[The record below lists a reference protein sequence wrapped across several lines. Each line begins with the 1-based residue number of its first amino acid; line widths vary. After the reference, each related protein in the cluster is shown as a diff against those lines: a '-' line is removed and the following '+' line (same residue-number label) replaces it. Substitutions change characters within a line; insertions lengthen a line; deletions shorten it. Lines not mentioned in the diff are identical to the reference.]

1 MNEATKFKK
10 LKAFVDD
17 ECARRLRAYDA
28 QPRDVNEHFET
39 EIEVLSGGYAYRQ
52 LFELVQNAAD
62 AIQESTDKL
71 GRIHVRLEPNCLL
84 AANTG
89 AALDKDG
96 IVALLNARSSS
107 KRAGQIGRFGIG
119 FKSLL
124 KLGGVVDIVSQSIGL
139 RFDPEW
145 CRAKVR
151 AHLGLPN
158 DASAP
163 GMRLAQVI
171 DPHGKDS
178 PLWKYGDFAWATTV
192 VSAAIADEKVFE
204 RLTKEMED
212 FPAEFVLFLGADV
225 ELTLEFGCGKVR
237 TIKKRRENDEIVT
250 SDGTKDERWRV
261 FNETV
266 EITDADALA
275 DAQHLQARN
284 KVPLSWAVPIGGRE
298 RRGLF
303 WAFFPTNT
311 PTLASGIL
319 NAPWKLNS
327 DRTNIIPGPW
337 NECLMLAAANLIGA
351 NIGSLSNETDPGAP
365 ISALP
370 RKPESQADPA
380 APLVEALWQRLVELE
395 IIPDISGQ
403 LKSPRELYRHPFNDV
418 EVADRWIAL
427 AGPTSDARLVHAS
440 CYSSNSRT
448 SRLEALQ
455 RELAERMDAADPLN
469 SNGSWPALQQVSTKW
484 WLELIA
490 REDVEGATA
499 FLAFVGDLFDARLLS
514 NWQLRDPIIV
524 PSLREGLVSP
534 SSAIIATPS
543 DTPAGRITV
552 LPAVASD
559 PISRDV
565 LTRHLGVTSMADA
578 DWGDLLS
585 NSFLK
590 ADDDTGWENFW
601 LNVEVAPIEAVEE
614 FFDIHSDEDV
624 SFRNL
629 SGSFRPRSELLLL
642 EENEREDAPE
652 YLQLDQQW
660 HALHWSRIP
669 ETSRERF
676 PTFGAVTVTDWA
688 EPLAKKIEPFF
699 AAVKSA
705 GCRKMTGNPTYRL
718 LGILEMQSWWGIE
731 MPLGWRLLPS
741 LSGNLAAEFTLHLI
755 ECVRD
760 QGLLASLIT
769 YAHKTRTDNY
779 PTFSAPHPFPYW
791 LNEFGQIQIGQT
803 SYPLKLV
810 SSELSGVVSLVGGA
824 AAVITGALDE
834 CIAAPVDL
842 KIAFSKTEMDSATSS
857 TFWESIFAILSS
869 FDGDFRDLKDVW
881 EIGATSGQVPEVVPT
896 SRGVLPLS
904 QIYVTDDAAAVDAVS
919 ADGRVVCLGPTAL
932 KAWLD
937 AGSRPL
943 ENKSEIKFSAWLS
956 DPLKLSEIFP
966 ELGVII
972 GNEDLANAQASK
984 VDAVWVSGLIENTG
998 PIEAQPTI
1006 ARDATGLFV
1015 LDRERF
1021 ECLSWNDRILTV
1033 LTLLDRHGMLLA
1045 DVANLMK
1052 RLDANRVE
1060 DARAHVR
1067 SQPTIE
1073 ERLLC
1078 AVGGSAEALTA
1089 ILPAPARQAAGCLIS
1104 NLDWARLALAVVGP
1118 SILAKLADHLT
1129 AQGLAP
1135 PQRWG
1140 GEPAR
1145 LFVLELGFPTEF
1157 ASSAIV
1163 TREAELTISGP
1174 IDLPDLHDY
1183 QEEILESLRELLASR
1198 SGRRRA
1204 VVSLPTGGGKT
1215 RVAAEAVVKLVLNNS
1230 QKRTAL
1236 WVAQTDELC
1245 EQAVQCF
1252 RQLWVNVG
1260 TPGEDL
1266 RIVRLWGGQSNPAP
1280 PEGNAPVVVIA
1291 SIQTLNARLEIA
1303 QLSWLA
1309 KPGVVVIDECHHAI
1323 APSYSSLLRWLDVQT
1338 GNETERETEP
1348 PVFGLSAT
1356 PWRGRDDDESNRLAA
1371 RFDRRWMPH
1380 DQEALYERLS
1390 QRGVLSALHY
1400 SPIQYNRQI
1409 SLTPEQVKYFDQY
1422 GEFPD
1427 SLIEEIGNDPD
1438 RNERILECVND
1449 SSASSILLFAN
1460 SVKHAQYLAARLHLG
1475 GCSAAA
1481 VSGETD
1487 PLARQH
1493 FIRRFKSGE
1502 LRVLCN
1508 HSVLTTGF
1516 DAPKADMILISR
1528 PVFSPVRYMQMVG
1541 RGLRGPANGG
1551 TESCLISTVEDNIL
1565 SYRDRLAYHFCR
1577 RFFHSK

>member
-1 MNEATKFKK
+1 MTEVAKFEN

-17 ECARRLRAYDA
+17 ECARRLRAYEA

-52 LFELVQNAAD
+52 LFELIQNAAD
-62 AIQESTDKL
+62 AIQESADKS
-71 GRIHVRLEPNCLL
+71 GRIYVRLEPNRLF

-89 AALDKDG
+89 AALDQDG
-96 IVALLNARSSS
+96 IVALLNARSSA

-124 KLGGVVDIVSQSIGL
+124 KLGGVVDIVSRPIGL
-139 RFDPEW
+139 RFDPDW

-151 AHLGLPN
+151 AHLGLPT
-158 DASAP
+158 DARAP
-163 GMRLAQVI
+163 GMRLAQVL
-171 DPHGKDS
+171 DPNLKDS
-178 PLWKYGDFAWATTV
+178 PLSKYGDFAWATTV

-204 RLTKEMED
+204 RLTKEMKD

-225 ELTLEFGCGKVR
+225 ELTLEFGVGKVR
-237 TIKKRRENDEIVT
+237 TIKKWRENNEIIT

-261 FNETV
+261 FNSTV
-266 EITDADALA
+266 AITDADALA
-275 DAQHLQARN
+275 DAQHLQARDE
-284 KVPLSWAVPIGGRE
+284 VPLSWAVPLGRRE
-298 RRGLF
+298 SRGVF

-337 NECLMLAAANLIGA
+337 NECLMLAAADLVAA
-351 NIGSLSNETDPGAP
+351 NIGSLSTETDRGAP

-370 RKPESQADPA
+370 RKPESQNEPA
-380 APLVEALWQRLVELE
+380 IPLIEALWERLVELE

-403 LKSPRELYRHPFNDV
+403 LKCARELYRHPFNDV
-418 EVADRWIAL
+418 EVIDRWIAL
-427 AGPTSDARLVHAS
+427 AGPSSDARLVHSS
-440 CYSSNSRT
+440 CYSSKSRI
-448 SRLEALQ
+448 SRLEALH
-455 RELAERMDAADPLN
+455 RELAERMDVAESRK
-469 SNGSWPALQQVSTKW
+469 SNGSWPGLQQVSLKG

-499 FLAFVGDLFDARLLS
+499 FLAFVGDLFEARLLS

-534 SSAIIATPS
+534 STAIIATPA
-543 DTPAGRITV
+543 DTPAGMITV
-552 LPAVASD
+552 LPAVAAN
-559 PISRDV
+559 PNSRDV
-565 LTRHLGVTSMADA
+565 LTRHLGITSMADA
-578 DWGDLLS
+578 DWEDLLS
-585 NSFLK
+585 SSLSK
-590 ADDDTGWENFW
+590 ANCNIGWENFW
-601 LNVEVAPIEAVEE
+601 LNVEAAPIDAVAE
-614 FFDIHSDEDV
+614 FFDFYGDDDLCL
-624 SFRNL
+624 RNL
-629 SGSFRPRSELLLL
+629 SGSFVPRGELLLL
-642 EENEREDAPE
+642 EEWEREDAPAH
-652 YLQLDQQW
+652 LQLDQKW
-660 HALHWSRIP
+660 HSTHWSRIP

-676 PTFGAVTVTDWA
+676 PTFRAVTVTDWA
-688 EPLAKKIEPFF
+688 EPLAQRMEPFF

-705 GCRKMTGNPTYRL
+705 GWRKMPGNPNYSL
-718 LGILEMQSWWGIE
+718 LGILEMQSWLGIE
-731 MPLGWRLLPS
+731 MPLGWRLLSS
-741 LSGNLAAEFTLHLI
+741 LRGNLAAEFTLRLI
-755 ECVRD
+755 ECARD
-760 QGLLASLIT
+760 QELLPGTIT
-769 YAHKTRTDNY
+769 YAHKTRTSNY
-779 PTFSAPHPFPYW
+779 PKFSASHPFLYW

-803 SYPLKLV
+803 SYPLKAI
-810 SSELSGVVSLVGGA
+810 SSELSAVVSLVGGA
-824 AAVITGALDE
+824 PAVITNAVDE
-834 CIAAPVDL
+834 WMAAPVNL
-842 KIAFSKTEMDSATSS
+842 KIGFSKTEMDSATAS
-857 TFWESIFAILSS
+857 TFWKSIFAMLSS
-869 FDGDFRDLKDVW
+869 FDGDFQDLRAVW
-881 EIGATSGQVPEVVPT
+881 EIAAISGQVPEVVPT
-896 SRGVLPLS
+896 SRGALPLS

-919 ADGRVVCLGPTAL
+919 ADGRVVCLEPVAL
-932 KAWLD
+932 KTWLD

-943 ENKSEIKFSAWLS
+943 ENKFEIQFSAWLS
-956 DPLKLSEIFP
+956 DPLKLNEIFP
-966 ELGVII
+966 ELATII
-972 GNEDLANAQASK
+972 GNEELADVQARK
-984 VDAVWVSGLIENTG
+984 ADAVWVAGLIENTG
-998 PIEAQPTI
+998 PIQAHPTI
-1006 ARDATGLFV
+1006 ARDATGLFL

-1021 ECLSWNDRILTV
+1021 EGLSGNDRILAV
-1033 LTLLDRHGMLLA
+1033 LMILDRHGMLLA
-1045 DVANLMK
+1045 DVANLVE
-1052 RLDANRVE
+1052 RLDATRVQ
-1060 DARAHVR
+1060 DARARVR

-1073 ERLLC
+1073 ERILC
-1078 AVGGSAEALTA
+1078 AVGGSAEALIA
-1089 ILPAPARQAAGCLIS
+1089 ILPAPARQAAGSLS
-1104 NLDWARLALAVVGP
+1104 SDLDWAKLALAVVGP
-1118 SILAKLADHLT
+1118 SILAKLADHL
-1129 AQGLAP
+1129 AAHGLAP

-1145 LFVLELGFPTEF
+1145 LFVLDLGLPAEF
-1157 ASSAIV
+1157 ASSASV
-1163 TREAELTISGP
+1163 KREAELTISGP
-1174 IDLPDLHDY
+1174 IDLPELHDY
-1183 QEEILESLRELLASR
+1183 QEEILESLRELLVSS

-1204 VVSLPTGGGKT
+1204 VISLPTGGGKT
-1215 RVAAEAVVKLVLNNS
+1215 RVAAEAVVKLVLNSS
-1230 QKRTAL
+1230 QTRTAL

-1303 QLSWLA
+1303 HLSWLA

-1390 QRGVLSALHY
+1390 RRGVLSALRY

-1409 SLTPEQVKYFDQY
+1409 SLTPEQVKHFDQY
-1422 GEFPD
+1422 GELPD

-1438 RNERILECVND
+1438 RNERILECVNN
-1449 SSASSILLFAN
+1449 SNASSILLFAN
-1460 SVKHAQYLAARLHLG
+1460 SVKHAQYLAARLHLM

-1551 TESCLISTVEDNIL
+1551 TESCLISTVEDNIH